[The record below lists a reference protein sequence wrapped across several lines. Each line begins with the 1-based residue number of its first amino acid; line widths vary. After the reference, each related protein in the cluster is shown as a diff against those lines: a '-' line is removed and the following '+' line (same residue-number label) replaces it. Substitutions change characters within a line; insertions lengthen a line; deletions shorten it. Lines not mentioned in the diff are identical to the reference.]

1 MSIESLGQIKLGITT
16 NANLKRAA
24 SQNPVTLATV
34 KENSPLRHRSNF
46 APSNVISPVRQSQ
59 TRQNIEMSF
68 NRTGLELLNKP
79 EADLKNTLMEK
90 MSELDELNR

>member
-1 MSIESLGQIKLGITT
+1 
-16 NANLKRAA
+16 
-24 SQNPVTLATV
+24 
-34 KENSPLRHRSNF
+34 
-46 APSNVISPVRQSQ
+46 
-59 TRQNIEMSF
+59 MSF